1 MFQITRH
8 RIIEKVG
15 TENRLTRVISSLL
28 LSTEV
33 GCLSAKKKNY
43 NQQQNERIFLVN
55 SIPNFEVQLSSPK
68 AFIVPSSRRRPTIF

>member
-1 MFQITRH
+1 MFRITRH

-33 GCLSAKKKNY
+33 GCLSAKKKKL
-43 NQQQNERIFLVN
+43 Q
-55 SIPNFEVQLSSPK
+55 
-68 AFIVPSSRRRPTIF
+68 PTTK